1 MAYTA
6 TNYTS
11 KKQLVADF
19 KAGKEIRVFQPG
31 PFPLSEGSTSLEGPH
46 YPKPHK
52 WYSSGQVYNGLL
64 VVLNEPGCS
73 KENDRRTEN
82 RFYIQQ
88 S

>member
-19 KAGKEIRVFQPG
+19 KAGLPIRVFQPG
-31 PFPLSEGSTSLEGPH
+31 PFPLDDGSVSLEGPH

-52 WYSSGQVYNGLL
+52 WYSSGFTHNGLL
-64 VVLNEPGCS
+64 VRLNEPGCS
-73 KENDRRTEN
+73 KENNRRAYTQEME
-82 RFYIQQ
+82 
-88 S
+88 SMK